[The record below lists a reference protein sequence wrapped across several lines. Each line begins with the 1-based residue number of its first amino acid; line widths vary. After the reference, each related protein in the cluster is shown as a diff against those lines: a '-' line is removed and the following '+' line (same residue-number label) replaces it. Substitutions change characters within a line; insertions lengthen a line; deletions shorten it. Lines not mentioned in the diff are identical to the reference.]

1 MKITLIA
8 AQSLDGFIAKHDVP
22 GSAFASAAD
31 QAHLRQ
37 ALAGFDCSVMGAET
51 YRTSR
56 SLIRERMTK
65 PRLRVVLSRS
75 PGVLKLD
82 EIPGTLE
89 FSSASPADLVTSLTS
104 RGHRQCALLGGAQ
117 IHSLF
122 LKANLVHE
130 LWLTIEPLLFGRGV
144 SLLAEQTDTRLRLI
158 ANEALS
164 SDTRLLKYEVLT

>member
-1 MKITLIA
+1 MRITLIA
-8 AQSLDGFIAKHDVP
+8 AQSLDGFITKHDAP
-22 GSAFASAAD
+22 GSGFASAAD
-31 QAHLRQ
+31 QMHLRK

-51 YRTSR
+51 YRSSR
-56 SLIRERMTK
+56 ELIRERMSK
-65 PRLRVVLSRS
+65 PRLRIVLSRS
-75 PGVLKLD
+75 PDAFKSD

-89 FSSASPADLVTSLTS
+89 FSSAQPAELVTTLTA
-104 RGHRQCALLGGAQ
+104 RGLRSCALLGGSQ

-144 SLLAEQTDTRLRLI
+144 PLLAEQTDTRLRLL